1 MPKELKCPK
10 CNSIVNHCI
19 YTANLNGDRSWR
31 CDECSYKFDTD
42 INGNVREYVNDMND
56 IVIDDVGGL
65 HFDMEYFR
73 ELPRFKKVVEEGLKV
88 MKEEE

>member
-1 MPKELKCPK
+1 MKTTNPNKRKRIL
-10 CNSIVNHCI
+10 S
-19 YTANLNGDRSWR
+19 
-31 CDECSYKFDTD
+31 DE
-42 INGNVREYVNDMND
+42 DMKH

-88 MKEEE
+88 MKEEK